1 MDKKKAYIKRYK
13 DIYKGIGESNQ
24 KKAMQLIE
32 KLADVLV
39 MMEECKE
46 HIEIE
51 GCVTEMSQ
59 GNYSIEREN
68 PWSKVYDA
76 KSKIMLS
83 ILDKLDKMLPD
94 QKTETAT
101 KAGENLARL
110 VAGGR
115 PVELR

>member
-1 MDKKKAYIKRYK
+1 MSKKDYVKKFK
-13 DIYKGIGESNQ
+13 EIYKGIGESNT
-24 KKAMQLIE
+24 KKAEQLID
-32 KLADVLV
+32 KLADVIV
-39 MMEECKE
+39 MMDECKA
-46 HIEIE
+46 HIDSD
-51 GCVTEMSQ
+51 GCVTEMCQ

-68 PWSKVYDA
+68 PWSKVYDS

-83 ILDKLDKMLPD
+83 IIDKLDKMLPD
-94 QKTETAT
+94 QKTESVS

>member
-1 MDKKKAYIKRYK
+1 MSKKDYVKKFK
-13 DIYKGIGESNQ
+13 NIYKGISDTNK
-24 KKAMQLIE
+24 KKAEQLID
-32 KLADVLV
+32 KLADVLI
-39 MMEECKE
+39 MMDECKE
-46 HIEIE
+46 HIDTE

-68 PWSKVYDA
+68 PWSKVYDS

-94 QKTETAT
+94 QKTENVT
-101 KAGENLARL
+101 KAGENLAKL

>member
-1 MDKKKAYIKRYK
+1 MAKKDYVKRFK
-13 DIYKGIGESNQ
+13 EIYKGINESNT
-24 KKAMQLIE
+24 KKAEALID

-39 MMEECKE
+39 MMDECKK
-46 HIEIE
+46 HIDTE
-51 GCVTEMSQ
+51 GCVTLMCQ
-59 GNYSIEREN
+59 GNYDIEREN
-68 PWSKVYDA
+68 PWSKVYDS

-94 QKTETAT
+94 QKTENVT

-110 VAGGR
+110 VAGGK